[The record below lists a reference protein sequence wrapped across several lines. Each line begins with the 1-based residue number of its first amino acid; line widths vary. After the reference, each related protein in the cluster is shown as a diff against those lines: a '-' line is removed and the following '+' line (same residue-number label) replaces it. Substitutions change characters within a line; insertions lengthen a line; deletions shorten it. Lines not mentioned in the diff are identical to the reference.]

1 MSKTL
6 FSICIIFFTC
16 VAASPGLSEDR
27 GLRIRE
33 HRLALVIGNADYIH
47 SPLKNPV
54 NDAQDM
60 AGSLKK
66 LGFDVIHKENVG
78 QREFEEAIRDF
89 GTRLRKIGGVG
100 LFYYAGH
107 GVQVKNDN
115 FLIPVD
121 AQIYQETDIKYE
133 AIHAGRILDA
143 MYNAANRMNIVIL
156 DACRD
161 NPFARSFRS
170 AAKGLARMDAPTGTL
185 IAYATSPGNVAA
197 DGDGRNS
204 YYTKHLLREMR
215 DPKLTIEKV
224 FKNVRVGVIQETNNR
239 QVPWESSSLTGD
251 FYFNTQNSSPTQSPP
266 DSPKPPSPPPTH
278 DIEKYENI
286 IQERK
291 KVREQW
297 NAWQT
302 KMADQFE
309 KAGEYD
315 RSPEL
320 TPQEKLDV
328 WQTFLAFY
336 GSDNPYSTKDE
347 AFRNRALTKKAFW
360 HSKVSET
367 KPPAPKSDR
376 SQQAAK
382 PFLPAKAPEIDHP
395 QKTYAPNNHHKG
407 QDAVGDKARKIIIL
421 PFDGVAVGKGKDID
435 IDMIFTLLQEYDK
448 MKIGASYYRG
458 DTIQV
463 VPILQDI
470 TRSDAHKIYSCP
482 IDSNN
487 RKIADLSRKFT
498 ADIVLL
504 AQKTR
509 RKVKIPF
516 QDTQSNDPNKMYEVI
531 HTMHVHLVDIENQ
544 KTFTASEDYSGG
556 LFFDT
561 NPVVRSIIR
570 EVIDQ
575 YLNSAVVE
583 KTPESLASER

>member
-33 HRLALVIGNADYIH
+33 HRLALVIGNAGYIH

-54 NDAQDM
+54 NDARDM
-60 AGSLKK
+60 AGSLQK

-89 GTRLRKIGGVG
+89 GIRLRKVGGVG

-107 GVQVKNDN
+107 GVQVQSDN
-115 FLIPVD
+115 FLIPID
-121 AQIYQETDIKYE
+121 ARIYQETDIKYE
-133 AIHAGRILDA
+133 AIHAGRVLDA

-170 AAKGLARMDAPTGTL
+170 SAKGLARMDAPTGTL

-197 DGDGRNS
+197 DGDRRNS
-204 YYTKHLLREMR
+204 YYTKHLLKQMP

-251 FYFNTQNSSPTQSPP
+251 FYFNTPKRRPTQSPP
-266 DSPKPPSPPPTH
+266 GSLKLPAPPPTH
-278 DIEKYENI
+278 DIEKYESI

-291 KVREQW
+291 KAREQW
-297 NAWQT
+297 DAWQT
-302 KMADQFE
+302 KMGDQFE

-315 RSPEL
+315 SSPEL

-336 GSDNPYSTKDE
+336 GADNPYSTEDE
-347 AFRNRALTKKAFW
+347 AFRNRALTKKSFW

-367 KPPAPKSDR
+367 KHPAPKSDR
-376 SQQAAK
+376 SPPAAK
-382 PFLPAKAPEIDHP
+382 PFLPAKAPEMDHP
-395 QKTYAPNNHHKG
+395 EKTYAPNKQHQT
-407 QDAVGDKARKIIIL
+407 QDAVGDTQKKIIIL

-435 IDMIFTLLQEYDK
+435 INVIFPLLQEYGK
-448 MKIGASYYRG
+448 MKIGASYYKG

-463 VPILQDI
+463 GPVIQDI
-470 TRSDAHKIYSCP
+470 TRSDAQKIYSYR

-487 RKIADLSRKFT
+487 RMIADLSRKF
-498 ADIVLL
+498 AAEIVLL

-516 QDTQSNDPNKMYEVI
+516 QDTQSNDPNKRYEVI
-531 HTMHVHLVDIENQ
+531 YTMHVHIVDIENQ

-570 EVIDQ
+570 AVIDQ
-575 YLNSAVVE
+575 YLSSARVE
-583 KTPESLASER
+583 KTSDSLASER